1 MVRVSLAV
9 CLVAS
14 LVRPPV
20 AHAESTARSFEVLRT
35 QGKLGRMVRLF
46 TVNGRQTIGR
56 ITEVSATEIL
66 LDVQDFDGKPRRVT
80 FDEADVREIRSKR
93 SHWIGPVSGLIAGLV
108 ATVSLCRWDNE
119 CGNGSRVTQLKPE
132 RPGAARVADA
142 GVSPMHV
149 SGPLMVASLAGGPA
163 LGRLLDRPGLEA
175 ILYRAPDSGQP

>member
-1 MVRVSLAV
+1 MVRVCLAV

-14 LVRPPV
+14 LGPPL
-20 AHAESTARSFEVLRT
+20 AHAQSIARSFEVLRT
-35 QGKLGRMVRLF
+35 QEQPGRRVRLF
-46 TVNGRQTIGR
+46 TRDGRQTIGR
-56 ITEVSATEIL
+56 IAEVSTTEIV
-66 LDVQDFDGKPRRVT
+66 LDVKDFDGKPRTVT
-80 FDEADVREIRSKR
+80 FDEAAVREIRSKQ

-132 RPGAARVADA
+132 RPGDARVADS

-175 ILYRAPDSGQP
+175 ILYRSPDPAQP